1 MPDIQVGVSLW
12 LKVPPWEIARRHPA
26 GRFYT
31 VDVVADKAAT
41 PEQIADAIKRRL
53 AEFEDRD
60 ESTAAPSRSPR
71 PAAQATP
78 TA

>member
-53 AEFEDRD
+53 AEFEDRN
-60 ESTAAPSRSPR
+60 ESTAATSRSPR
-71 PAAQATP
+71 PTTQVTP